1 MSAVYVKH
9 SLYSVT
15 FCAVSGMTEMLPAGE
30 HSFLFS
36 MSLPNNLPSSFEG
49 EYGYVRY
56 TVKATL
62 DRPWKFNHEVKATFT
77 VLLHLDLNLDPL
89 IKVSIAYVSQFS

>member
-9 SLYSVT
+9 CLYSVT

-36 MSLPNNLPSSFEG
+36 MMLPYNLPSSFEG
-49 EYGYVRY
+49 KYGYVRY

-62 DRPWKFNHEVKATFT
+62 DRPWKFNHEVKAAFT
-77 VLLHLDLNLDPL
+77 VLLHLDLNLLPL
-89 IKVSIAYVSQFS
+89 YRVSIAYVSQFS